1 MADKKVVE
9 KGDTVKFNSVGK
21 VEDGSIFLDTSES
34 DDLIS
39 VEVGT
44 GKLVKGLDKEILG
57 MTEGE
62 EKQVKITP
70 EEGYGHENPN
80 LITTIPLEVFQKS
93 NLEPQ
98 EGMGLRT
105 SQGDCYVT
113 KVSDKEVEVNY
124 NHPLAGKNLTFD
136 IKVEEIIKK

>member
-9 KGDTVKFNSVGK
+9 KGDTVKLNSVGK
-21 VEDGSIFLDTSES
+21 VEDGSVFLDTSES

>member
-21 VEDGSIFLDTSES
+21 VEDGSVFLDTSES